1 MAIGIN
7 NEKEVL
13 NHVHTCSDC
22 QNQYQHPVDQPANCE
37 ICPLCMTARKFQ
49 QGQFTNSGQS

>member
-1 MAIGIN
+1 MKIDDT
-7 NEKEVL
+7 KEVL

-37 ICPLCMTARKFQ
+37 ICPLCVTARKFQ
-49 QGQFTNSGQS
+49 QGQFTNSGQT